1 MQISS
6 RFTIA
11 IHIFACID
19 TFKDQFKVTS
29 RFLAGSINVNPV
41 MIRQILGMLKANDLI
56 DSRQGSSGIKIAKE
70 PSQIT
75 LLDIFRA
82 VESIDDERL
91 FSFHENPNTDCPVG
105 RNIHNVMDDKLQKI
119 QAAMEQELKSI
130 SLQDVLDD
138 TKNLIDLRI

>member
-41 MIRQILGMLKANDLI
+41 MIRQILAMLKANDLI